1 MVILDASALYP
12 LAKAAKENPLFIGKK
27 LVTEKAAILD
37 LSLYEITNATI
48 KEWKRGVINNPDAII
63 ESIVKLTSL
72 IKIIRIEPKD
82 MAGIY
87 SISKST
93 GLTSY
98 DASYVYYARLY
109 GSKLVTSDAE
119 ILKKA
124 KDIAVETNDWIKES
138 KGIE

>member
-12 LAKAAKENPLFIGKK
+12 LAKAARENPLFIGKK
-27 LVTEKAAILD
+27 LVSEKAAILD
-37 LSLYEITNATI
+37 LSLYEIVNATV
-48 KEWKRGVINNPDAII
+48 KEWKKGVINNPDTII
-63 ESIVKLTSL
+63 ENLVNLASL
-72 IKIIRIEPKD
+72 IKIIRVEPKD

-87 SISKST
+87 SISEST

-109 GSKLVTSDAE
+109 GSKLVTSDME

-124 KDIAVETNDWIKES
+124 RDIAIETNDWIKER
-138 KGIE
+138 